1 MSLKANFD
9 LGVPSG
15 MVSFSSSI
23 FVFSPFVHVGEFDF
37 VTLLGVMPFIRTS

>member
-1 MSLKANFD
+1 MSLEANFD

-23 FVFSPFVHVGEFDF
+23 FVFFPFVHVGEFDF
-37 VTLLGVMPFIRTS
+37 ATSLGVMPSAGTS